1 MGWGWPF
8 SSSSSPASQTP
19 APAPAPPKQT
29 DAAMQN
35 YQLELMRLEKE
46 RLELMIK
53 LKQEEVARQ
62 EAPQI
67 PTRPAPLAQRA
78 PPAPAQTLTR
88 EEPWR
93 RSAKQLG
100 LFFAG
105 ATFLT
110 ASVFISRRAVNR
122 KMVTSYPKLFQ
133 PSHHGPRPPPRGPK
147 EKGDDQL
154 VAVEALGLATLNVMS
169 FGVMAT
175 GGLMFAFDISNVEE
189 LRMKARSSLYGPNG
203 VVDEA
208 AEQQVEDWIV
218 DVLSR
223 RDGNEDKD
231 NDQKKDG

>member
-8 SSSSSPASQTP
+8 SSSSPT
-19 APAPAPPKQT
+19 PAPPKQP
-29 DAAMQN
+29 DAAMPD

-53 LKQEEVARQ
+53 LKQEEAARQARQTPTTRPVPVARQ
-62 EAPQI
+62 AP
-67 PTRPAPLAQRA
+67 PGPAP
-78 PPAPAQTLTR
+78 PPTR

-110 ASVFISRRAVNR
+110 ASVLISRRAVNR
-122 KMVTSYPKLFQ
+122 KMVASYPKLFQ

-218 DVLSR
+218 DVLAR
-223 RDGNEDKD
+223 RDGNDGKD
-231 NDQKKDG
+231 TDQKKDG